1 MKNNYDEKKKNKII
15 IIKCVK
21 EFIYIKE
28 YMLYIYIYIYNAQ
41 NYFKNVP
48 LLKRSLD

>member
-28 YMLYIYIYIYNAQ
+28 FMLYIYNAQ

>member
-28 YMLYIYIYIYNAQ
+28 FMLYIYIYNAQ

-48 LLKRSLD
+48 SLKRSLD